1 VNNKENVKQRPR
13 VVWKDGKCI
22 ICPPESAN
30 AGRAQALPPQAV
42 RKTETVVV
50 RRVPVKKTEGEAAV
64 ISAPDFFAVIKM
76 NIVAVVLIFIAFSV
90 IVAAAFTATLDTEEE
105 AALQIPV
112 TSHSEADTGTIEP
125 INNMPIALS
134 QPDQIS
140 GALVVCIDPGH
151 GFDDV
156 GTSNA
161 ELGVYEHEIVL
172 AVGLKLRDKLEE
184 AGVKVYMTHDT
195 NEPPPDASKPYLFGM
210 KKRNGMANSLTD
222 VGLYI
227 SVHCDAF
234 FEDTTVYGPRV
245 YHMSDDKGGEGVALE
260 IEKELAL
267 LTPEKEIQVKAM
279 SGMNSYQVLR
289 NSDMPAVL
297 VETGF
302 VSNRDEA
309 LAMLTEE
316 WQNDIA
322 QALAN
327 AIISAYENGHIC

>member
-1 VNNKENVKQRPR
+1 MNEKQNVKQRPR

-22 ICPPESAN
+22 IYSHEGARD
-30 AGRAQALPPQAV
+30 GKVQAPPPQA
-42 RKTETVVV
+42 
-50 RRVPVKKTEGEAAV
+50 VKKTEGPVVRRAPVKKTRAEAAV
-64 ISAPDFFAVIKM
+64 TTAPDFLSVIKK
-76 NIVAVVLIFIAFSV
+76 NIVAVVLIFIVLSV
-90 IVAAAFTATLDTEEE
+90 IIAVAVTATPGRAEE
-105 AALQIPV
+105 AGSQEPALPQSGSDVEP
-112 TSHSEADTGTIEP
+112 IEP
-125 INNMPIALS
+125 INDVPMALS
-134 QPDQIS
+134 QPDEIS
-140 GALVVCIDPGH
+140 GALAVCIDPGH

-195 NEPPPDASKPYLFGM
+195 NEPPPEASKPYLFGM
-210 KKRNGMANSLTD
+210 KKRNGMANSLSD

-227 SVHCDAF
+227 SIHCDAF

-245 YHMSDDKGGEGVALE
+245 YHMSDDNGGEGVALE

-267 LTPEKEIQVKAM
+267 LKPEKEIQVKAM

-289 NSDMPAVL
+289 ESDMPAVL
-297 VETGF
+297 IETGF
-302 VSNRDEA
+302 VSNHDEA
-309 LAMLTEE
+309 SAMLTEE
-316 WQNDIA
+316 WQNDMA